1 MSAERWEHLKSVFYQ
16 ALDQPPEQRRAWLAA
31 ACQGDDS
38 MLQEVEALL
47 ITHETAGDFLER
59 PASVEADDPD
69 AVTLAPGTRLGP
81 YEVIREVGRGG
92 MGIVYLAED
101 HRLGRRVALKS
112 LPGTVADDADYRARL
127 RREARA
133 AATISHPSV
142 ATIYA
147 LEEIDGALF
156 IVSEYVA
163 GRSLRAEHEDGPLD
177 AARARAI
184 AIDVARALAAAHDA
198 GVIHRDLKP
207 DNVLLTDGGGVKV
220 VDFGVAHVQGTE
232 LTRLTRAGAM
242 LGTPAYMAPEQL
254 VGGQVDPRTDLYTFG
269 ILLSELLTG
278 RHPLLATGG
287 GDAPRTVPFA
297 SVIARCLQHDPD
309 ARFASARDLLA
320 ALDAGVPAI
329 PAAPATPERWWWE
342 VHQGIVSLVYAL
354 LLMAMWGARTV
365 VSGALGRTLFI
376 AAAIAV
382 TVVVAFRL
390 HLWFTSRLYPVELAW
405 VRRRARYW
413 LLAADWLF
421 VATLITAGVLVRD
434 TNAALAALL
443 LGGGIG
449 AGVGLLVIEPVT
461 TRAAFRNSAD

>member
-31 ACQGDDS
+31 ACHGDRS
-38 MLQEVEALL
+38 MQQEVEALL
-47 ITHETAGDFLER
+47 VAHDTAGDFLEQ
-59 PASVEADDPD
+59 PATVGADGTDTM
-69 AVTLAPGTRLGP
+69 TLVPGTRLGP
-81 YEVIREVGRGG
+81 YEVIREIGRGG

-101 HRLGRRVALKS
+101 HRLGRRVALKA
-112 LPGTVADDADYRARL
+112 LPAAVADDVDYRARL

-156 IVSEYVA
+156 IASEYVP
-163 GRSLRAEHEDGPLD
+163 GRSLRAELEHGPFE
-177 AARARAI
+177 ASRARMI

-207 DNVLLTDGGGVKV
+207 DNVLLTDGGVVKV

-254 VGGQVDPRTDLYTFG
+254 VGGLVDPRTDLFAFG
-269 ILLSELLTG
+269 ILLSEMLTG
-278 RHPLLATGG
+278 RHPLLPSAG
-287 GDAPRTVPFA
+287 AEPPRTVPFA
-297 SVIARCLQHDPD
+297 AVIARCLQPDPA
-309 ARFASARDLLA
+309 ARFGSARDLLT
-320 ALDAGVPAI
+320 ALDAGT
-329 PAAPATPERWWWE
+329 PAAVPTATPERWWWE

-354 LLMAMWGARTV
+354 LLIAMWGARTV
-365 VSGALGRTLFI
+365 LGGALGRTLFI

-382 TVVVAFRL
+382 TIDVALRL
-390 HLWFTSRLYPVELAW
+390 HLWFTSRFYPVELSW
-405 VRRRARYW
+405 VRGRARHW
-413 LLAADWLF
+413 VLAADWMF
-421 VATLITAGVLVRD
+421 VATLIAGGVMSRD

-449 AGVGLLVIEPVT
+449 AAVGFLVIEPVT